1 MQLGLPSQLRDAV
14 LASADDI
21 AAPESVIN
29 KEYVTQQQ
37 LVRLDA
43 EGEDVLA
50 NETTEKLLKVVRTI
64 ATNRSQPKV
73 KMFQVSKPLES
84 ADDKKRTR
92 EEMEYNED
100 DSQATAGLA
109 LPPGI
114 ECIEQ
119 LQRLPSA
126 MQSFLKK
133 QYGIVDDSISKSVG
147 NQDKETE
154 EKKPKKQKIKYFP
167 KPPSGPRYPAAVG
180 EIRC

>member
-14 LASADDI
+14 LASADDL

-64 ATNRSQPKV
+64 ATNREQPKV
-73 KMFQVSKPLES
+73 KMFQVSKTASS
-84 ADDKKRTR
+84 ASIDDKKRPR
-92 EEMEYNED
+92 EEMEND
-100 DSQATAGLA
+100 DDDLQASGELA

-114 ECIEQ
+114 KSLEQ

-133 QYGIVDDSISKSVG
+133 QYGIADDSISEDRH
-147 NQDKETE
+147 DKETE

-167 KPPSGPRYPAAVG
+167 KPPSGPPPPEALTSS
-180 EIRC
+180 

>member
-1 MQLGLPSQLRDAV
+1 MIGLPSQLRDAV
-14 LASADDI
+14 LASADDL

-73 KMFQVSKPLES
+73 KMFQVSKSSES

-92 EEMEYNED
+92 YV
-100 DSQATAGLA
+100 
-109 LPPGI
+109 I
-114 ECIEQ
+114 
-119 LQRLPSA
+119 
-126 MQSFLKK
+126 
-133 QYGIVDDSISKSVG
+133 Y
-147 NQDKETE
+147 
-154 EKKPKKQKIKYFP
+154 
-167 KPPSGPRYPAAVG
+167 
-180 EIRC
+180 RCYLEF